1 MQILIEVINDVENL
15 DEEDTKLRVGL
26 RSAGSSF
33 LNIML
38 MKVWDKHNPDLF
50 RISAG

>member
-1 MQILIEVINDVENL
+1 MEAINDVENL

-26 RSAGSSF
+26 RSAGSSS

-38 MKVWDKHNPDLF
+38 MKVWDKHNPDPF
-50 RISAG
+50 RKSAG